1 MSLIPKVKCG
11 HCDRS
16 YSGLKIKC
24 PYCGAGR
31 SRSGKRASDY
41 GDAPARR
48 MIKILLLLVL
58 VITVISMAVLDL
70 DADPAEPSGSGG
82 GPAMVQPTPGES
94 EENGNGGT
102 ETPPP
107 TPQPTPTPIPVTSVT
122 ISWRGSGTANDMTLR
137 VGDTLELWSEIF
149 QQTPALRSFGNTSQL
164 HHGICATYRG
174 ALPGQ
179 HMIHSTAGRGCVCG
193 GANHCRAL
201 VGAGIAAAMGFV
213 AHPHVNSLK
222 LHIFINVYPEILH
235 TVYHNVGRVSYK
247 DHAVPK
253 DTERL
258 K

>member
-1 MSLIPKVKCG
+1 
-11 HCDRS
+11 
-16 YSGLKIKC
+16 
-24 PYCGAGR
+24 
-31 SRSGKRASDY
+31 
-41 GDAPARR
+41 

-149 QQTPALRSFGNTSQL
+149 PTDASAEIIWERDDPQVANFTVNPEDHRRITLEARGVGQTLVRV
-164 HHGICATYRG
+164 I
-174 ALPGQ
+174 
-179 HMIHSTAGRGCVCG
+179 AGDQVAEVIVRV
-193 GANHCRAL
+193 RA
-201 VGAGIAAAMGFV
+201 
-213 AHPHVNSLK
+213 
-222 LHIFINVYPEILH
+222 
-235 TVYHNVGRVSYK
+235 R
-247 DHAVPK
+247 
-253 DTERL
+253 
-258 K
+258 